1 MALIGIDLGTT
12 YSAAAR
18 YLGGEQGAEIIP
30 LEDGQPILPSVVSV
44 LANGKIA
51 VGWKAKRNQ
60 ANRPQDTVVE
70 VKRQMGKKVEV
81 RLGQKLLSPPE
92 VSALILKRI
101 RELAE
106 EELGEPVEGAVI
118 SCPAYFKDPERQAIK
133 QAAEIAGIKL
143 LSIINEP
150 TAAAYAYGA
159 TIVGADEKKLFLVY
173 DLGGG
178 TFDVTVIEM
187 TANNLKVIG
196 TGGDP
201 SLGGGNFD
209 DCIVD
214 WMLEHLDKVPGYS
227 ASLTEEKRAALK
239 MRLKYHAEEA
249 KKNLCGRDGRP
260 RQEQIQVQ
268 IASVDRFDGKPVVF
282 DQTLSM
288 AEFERR
294 IADLLQNS
302 LKWVEEAL
310 TVPKSERFGYSEADI
325 TEILLVGG
333 STRVPAVRK
342 LLTERF
348 PKTPIRGM
356 ESGINPDEVVAK
368 GASIVAAQSEDS
380 LVEVEGEKVLTDV
393 TGHTL
398 SVAVMDQSLGREIL
412 HPLIPKETQVPC
424 GSAHKF
430 ASYGDFPR
438 PCKIRVFQGEGR
450 EPKDEKVTMIGEF
463 LLDIDPIKE
472 PTPIEIGLRLDSNSL
487 LVAMAT
493 NLLNGQQVHCE
504 INYADAAQLPQAEL
518 ERRRKALEEMQ
529 RSGIGATANVLDGG
543 GAPTGAPAPGRPA
556 AAVTPAATVAARPV
570 PMPAEPA
577 AGRPAPAAAP
587 TPGWGS
593 PPGWGQPG
601 PESARQLRTMA
612 ELARNGRRVA
622 DPMPQTSGHEE
633 DFVDCTVFAPPGAA
647 PGTNCMVQVFVHLTE
662 AASEAAQLARE
673 MDDTASRRAFKS
685 LEAKVA
691 PGTRLTISLRIPSI
705 SVDDSVQTL
714 VWNHR
719 SEAVQFGLNVP
730 KDRKPGTIVGTVTVA
745 RDSIPI
751 GHLKF
756 KFEITAHPV
765 DTAQLPVGAD
775 VRRYT
780 KAFISYASKDRSAVL
795 ARVQMLRLSCIDYFQ
810 DVLDLEPGDRWEKA
824 LFGHIDECDLF
835 LLFWSRAASESEW
848 VLKEVKYAL
857 KCKRGD
863 EAAPPEIQ
871 PVIIEGPPIAP
882 PPPELAHLHFND
894 RLLYFI
900 SDPQQQA

>member
-1 MALIGIDLGTT
+1 
-12 YSAAAR
+12 
-18 YLGGEQGAEIIP
+18 
-30 LEDGQPILPSVVSV
+30 
-44 LANGKIA
+44 
-51 VGWKAKRNQ
+51 
-60 ANRPQDTVVE
+60 VVE

-543 GAPTGAPAPGRPA
+543 GAPAGAPASGRPA
-556 AAVTPAATVAARPV
+556 AAVPPAGAGRPA
-570 PMPAEPA
+570 PMPGAPA
-577 AGRPAPAAAP
+577 AGRPTPAATAPPPPAPAAA
-587 TPGWGS
+587 S
-593 PPGWGQPG
+593 APPADATALMNPIMRALYNKAIASFAKVQ
-601 PESARQLRTMA
+601 A
-612 ELARNGRRVA
+612 EHQAEILDAVTRIEAAALAR
-622 DPMPQTSGHEE
+622 DPAIMSHY
-633 DFVDCTVFAPPGAA
+633 AP
-647 PGTNCMVQVFVHLTE
+647 
-662 AASEAAQLARE
+662 LA
-673 MDDTASRRAFKS
+673 K
-685 LEAKVA
+685 L
-691 PGTRLTISLRIPSI
+691 
-705 SVDDSVQTL
+705 
-714 VWNHR
+714 
-719 SEAVQFGLNVP
+719 
-730 KDRKPGTIVGTVTVA
+730 
-745 RDSIPI
+745 
-751 GHLKF
+751 
-756 KFEITAHPV
+756 
-765 DTAQLPVGAD
+765 
-775 VRRYT
+775 
-780 KAFISYASKDRSAVL
+780 
-795 ARVQMLRLSCIDYFQ
+795 
-810 DVLDLEPGDRWEKA
+810 
-824 LFGHIDECDLF
+824 
-835 LLFWSRAASESEW
+835 
-848 VLKEVKYAL
+848 
-857 KCKRGD
+857 
-863 EAAPPEIQ
+863 
-871 PVIIEGPPIAP
+871 IEGV
-882 PPPELAHLHFND
+882 E
-894 RLLYFI
+894 
-900 SDPQQQA
+900 